1 MNNDKF
7 WLDDISILYRKD
19 RLTEFFPSN
28 EMTTIEKMNAL
39 VRLSI
44 YAGILLTLFTKN
56 YLYLYIPVITFIITG
71 LIYYFQKDNPIMK
84 MTTIDINLGRKPK
97 ENKNLRKPTI
107 NNPFMN
113 YNYITSN
120 PNSGPAEKS
129 YDNKKVQ
136 KEIKDYFNTNLYRD
150 VSDLYGKNNSQRQY
164 YTMPNTEV
172 VNDQTKF
179 AKWCYGTDATCKENT
194 IKCAPYSN
202 QLNNLNRNILE
213 T

>member
-71 LIYYFQKDNPIMK
+71 LMAI
-84 MTTIDINLGRKPK
+84 G
-97 ENKNLRKPTI
+97 
-107 NNPFMN
+107 FM
-113 YNYITSN
+113 SFM
-120 PNSGPAEKS
+120 G
-129 YDNKKVQ
+129 
-136 KEIKDYFNTNLYRD
+136 IKL
-150 VSDLYGKNNSQRQY
+150 
-164 YTMPNTEV
+164 
-172 VNDQTKF
+172 
-179 AKWCYGTDATCKENT
+179 
-194 IKCAPYSN
+194 
-202 QLNNLNRNILE
+202 
-213 T
+213 